1 MVIVDDVVHDNSL
14 VTHFSLDHK
23 KRSKST
29 FLHHTTPQQQHLMRS
44 SSLLAS
50 VGVIGVFWTP
60 LLRVC
65 RASGVTCQNTFEC
78 ETSLMEGS
86 ECVDGFCTNP
96 FYNGGCLKHM
106 IPTWHKVRVC
116 NSRDPPSAMRKGFCR
131 PSPLDFMEIRINS
144 NNWESAFFSAW
155 ILTVILSEIL
165 DVPVSIETGFVDL
178 NVDFYDAKSSFDY
191 GVGYGWDALR
201 TGANVGDCRKV
212 KHDNPDEYIPCA
224 HFMPELW
231 APDYAD
237 ARVAENEGA
246 IESPADLGALGFC
259 RSCTIS
265 GCSVLSVPPA
275 GWWQ

>member
-1 MVIVDDVVHDNSL
+1 
-14 VTHFSLDHK
+14 
-23 KRSKST
+23 
-29 FLHHTTPQQQHLMRS
+29 
-44 SSLLAS
+44 
-50 VGVIGVFWTP
+50 
-60 LLRVC
+60 
-65 RASGVTCQNTFEC
+65 
-78 ETSLMEGS
+78 MEGS

-116 NSRDPPSAMRKGFCR
+116 NSRDPPLAMRKGFCR

-201 TGANVGDCRKV
+201 TGAKVGDCRKV

-231 APDYAD
+231 AADYAD

-246 IESPADLGALGFC
+246 IESPADLGALGAEYWYVPKFTAERDPSITSYIGLQGQENRRKLAELFKRPTTWKQVRFC
-259 RSCTIS
+259 GSRSNFTPFPSLSPSTID
-265 GCSVLSVPPA
+265 VLVVLRR
-275 GWWQ
+275 GF